1 MFATIDKSNFP
12 VVRITF
18 SDDIDETSFND
29 FLNEWRQ
36 LYREKKE
43 FSFIFDTINMGFPPI
58 SYCYLMI
65 QFLQSMKSQKK
76 HYLKN
81 STIIVPNDYLIYL
94 LNVIFMVE
102 SPISD
107 VTVINSEGVLLNKY
121 KAM

>member
-94 LNVIFMVE
+94 LNLIFMVE

-107 VTVINSEGVLLNKY
+107 VTVINSDGVLLNKY

>member
-1 MFATIDKSNFP
+1 MFASIDKSNFP

>member
-1 MFATIDKSNFP
+1 MFASIDKSNFP

-81 STIIVPNDYLIYL
+81 S
-94 LNVIFMVE
+94 
-102 SPISD
+102 
-107 VTVINSEGVLLNKY
+107 SE
-121 KAM
+121 

>member
-1 MFATIDKSNFP
+1 MFASVDKSNFP

-36 LYREKKE
+36 LYRDKKE

>member
-1 MFATIDKSNFP
+1 MFASIDKSNFP

-36 LYREKKE
+36 LYRDKKE

-94 LNVIFMVE
+94 LNLIFMVE

>member
-12 VVRITF
+12 VVRVTF

-36 LYREKKE
+36 LYREKKD

-65 QFLQSMKSQKK
+65 QFLQSMKSQKR

-81 STIIVPNDYLIYL
+81 STIILSNDYLIYL

-107 VTVINSEGVLLNKY
+107 VTVINSDGVLLNKY

>member
-1 MFATIDKSNFP
+1 MFASIDKSNFP
-12 VVRITF
+12 VVRVTF

-36 LYREKKE
+36 LYREKKD

>member
-1 MFATIDKSNFP
+1 MFASIDKSNFP

-43 FSFIFDTINMGFPPI
+43 FSFIFNTINMGFPPI

>member
-12 VVRITF
+12 VVRVTF

-94 LNVIFMVE
+94 LNLIFMVE

>member
-1 MFATIDKSNFP
+1 MFASIDKSNFP

-94 LNVIFMVE
+94 LNLIFMVE

>member
-1 MFATIDKSNFP
+1 
-12 VVRITF
+12 
-18 SDDIDETSFND
+18 
-29 FLNEWRQ
+29 
-36 LYREKKE
+36 
-43 FSFIFDTINMGFPPI
+43 MGFPPI

-94 LNVIFMVE
+94 LNLIFMVE

>member
-1 MFATIDKSNFP
+1 MFASIDKSNFP
-12 VVRITF
+12 VVRVTF

>member
-12 VVRITF
+12 VVRVTF

>member
-1 MFATIDKSNFP
+1 MFASIDKSNFP

-107 VTVINSEGVLLNKY
+107 VTVINSDGVLLNKY